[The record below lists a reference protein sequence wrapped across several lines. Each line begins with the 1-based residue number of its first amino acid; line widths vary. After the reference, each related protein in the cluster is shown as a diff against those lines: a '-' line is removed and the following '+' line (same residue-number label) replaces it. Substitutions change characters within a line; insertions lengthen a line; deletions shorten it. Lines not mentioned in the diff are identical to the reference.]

1 MSAKLVSAHQ
11 PETPSA
17 RSTPDA
23 NRRSADF
30 PPSIWGDHFL
40 SYASTDTASNAN
52 EQRVQELKEDVKRML
67 IMAPASQKLNLIDD
81 IQRLGVSYH
90 FENEIHQMLQKIHNS
105 SYDDQENNDDDE
117 LYTIA
122 LRFRLLRQQGFEVS
136 CKMFNKFIDV
146 DGKFKGS
153 LVIDVEGLLSL
164 YEATHLRTHGED
176 ILEEALAFT
185 TTHLELALAAT
196 QGGLSPLLLK
206 RVTHAL
212 YQPLWKGYPRLE
224 ARRYLSFYQEI
235 KSSDINETLLTF
247 AKLDFNQLQR
257 VYQKE
262 LSHITRWWK
271 EQDFVNKL
279 PFARDR
285 VVESYYWALGVYF
298 EPEYCFGRMTMCKIV
313 KLITLIDD
321 IYDVHGT
328 HEELELFTEAVE
340 RWDISA
346 LDLLPADYMKICYQ
360 ALLDIYADIEN
371 ELAREG
377 KLYRFHYARESMKV
391 HVRAYFQEAKWFHE
405 KYTPTLDEY
414 MSAALNTSYF
424 MMATTSF
431 VLMAGD
437 IVTKNSL
444 DWVFTDPK
452 MLKASSLVGRLMV
465 DLRTHKFEQ
474 ERGHVASAVE
484 CYMKE
489 HCATEEEATIELT
502 KQANNAWKDINE
514 GWLYSAGAANVPR
527 PLLLRIINLAR
538 VVEVIYKHEDGFT
551 FAGTITKDIITSLV
565 VEPVPI

>member
-1 MSAKLVSAHQ
+1 MSAKLVSTYQAQ
-11 PETPSA
+11 TPNG
-17 RSTPDA
+17 RSTPDV
-23 NRRSADF
+23 NRRSANYS
-30 PPSIWGDHFL
+30 PSIWGDHFL
-40 SYASTDTASNAN
+40 SYASMETASDEN
-52 EQRVQELKEDVKRML
+52 EQRVQELKEEVKRML
-67 IMAPASQKLNLIDD
+67 RMAPTSQELNLIDE

-117 LYTIA
+117 LYIIA

-136 CKMFNKFIDV
+136 CKMFSKFIDV
-146 DGKFKGS
+146 DGKFKRS
-153 LVIDVEGLLSL
+153 LVTDVEGILKL

-176 ILEEALAFT
+176 ILEAALAFT
-185 TTHLELALAAT
+185 TTHLELAVTAA
-196 QGGLSPLLLK
+196 QGGLSPPLLK

-212 YQPLWKGYPRLE
+212 YQPQWKGYPRLE
-224 ARRYLSFYQEI
+224 ARRYLSFCQEL

-257 VYQKE
+257 VHQKE
-262 LSHITRWWK
+262 LSDITRWWK
-271 EQDFVNKL
+271 ELDFVNKL

-285 VVESYYWALGVYF
+285 AVESYFWALGVYF
-298 EPEYCFGRMTMCKIV
+298 EPEYCFGRMTLCKIV
-313 KLITLIDD
+313 AIIVVLDD
-321 IYDVHGT
+321 VYDVHGT

-371 ELAREG
+371 ELAKEG
-377 KLYRFHYARESMKV
+377 KLYRIHYARESMKV
-391 HVRAYFQEAKWFHE
+391 QVRSWFQEAKWFHE

-414 MSAALNTSYF
+414 MSAALSTTYF

-431 VLMAGD
+431 VLMGGD

-452 MLKASSLVGRLMV
+452 MVKASSTIGRLMD
-465 DLRTHKFEQ
+465 DLQSHKFEQ
-474 ERGHVASAVE
+474 KRGHVASAIE

-502 KQANNAWKDINE
+502 KQVNNAWKDMNE
-514 GWLYSAGAANVPR
+514 GWLISAGAANVPR

-538 VVEVIYKHEDGFT
+538 VIEVIYKHEDGFT
-551 FAGTITKDIITSLV
+551 HAETGLKDIITSLL

>member
-1 MSAKLVSAHQ
+1 MSAKLVSAYQ
-11 PETPSA
+11 PETPNA

-23 NRRSADF
+23 NRRSANF

-40 SYASTDTASNAN
+40 SYASRETASNGN
-52 EQRVQELKEDVKRML
+52 EQRVRELKEEVKSVL
-67 IMAPASQKLNLIDD
+67 LMAPTSQKLNLIDD

-90 FENEIHQMLQKIHNS
+90 FENEIDQMLQKIHNS
-105 SYDDQENNDDDE
+105 SYDDQENNDADKE
-117 LYTIA
+117 LYTVA
-122 LRFRLLRQQGFEVS
+122 LRFRLLRQTGFEVS
-136 CKMFNKFIDV
+136 CSK
-146 DGKFKGS
+146 
-153 LVIDVEGLLSL
+153 
-164 YEATHLRTHGED
+164 THGED

-196 QGGLSPLLLK
+196 QGGLSPPLLK

-212 YQPLWKGYPRLE
+212 YQPLWKGDPRLE
-224 ARRYLSFYQEI
+224 ARRYLSFYQEL
-235 KSSDINETLLTF
+235 KSSYINETLLTF

-271 EQDFVNKL
+271 ELDFVNKL

-285 VVESYYWALGVYF
+285 LVESYYWALGVYF

-313 KLITLIDD
+313 AIIVVLDD
-321 IYDVHGT
+321 VYDVHGT
-328 HEELELFTEAVE
+328 HKELELFIEAVE

-346 LDLLPADYMKICYQ
+346 LDLLPVDYMKICYQ

-371 ELAREG
+371 ELAKEG
-377 KLYRFHYARESMKV
+377 KLYRIHYARESMKV
-391 HVRAYFQEAKWFHE
+391 QVRSWFQEAKWFHE

-414 MSAALNTSYF
+414 MSAALSTTYF
-424 MMATTSF
+424 MMAATSF

-452 MLKASSLVGRLMV
+452 MVKASSTIGRLMD
-465 DLRTHKFEQ
+465 DLQSHKFEQ
-474 ERGHVASAVE
+474 KRGHVASAIE

-502 KQANNAWKDINE
+502 KQVNNAWKDMNE
-514 GWLYSAGAANVPR
+514 GWLNSAGAANVPR
-527 PLLLRIINLAR
+527 ALLLCIINLAR
-538 VVEVIYKHEDGFT
+538 VIEVIYKHEDGFT
-551 FAGTITKDIITSLV
+551 HAETGLKDIITSLL